1 MSIKIILMGPPGV
14 GKGTQASIL
23 KDHFNVPHLSTGE
36 ILRKEIALNTS
47 VGKISKK
54 YIDKG
59 LFVPDEILIGII
71 EEHLKA
77 PNAQQGYIL
86 DGYPRNLQQ
95 VDDLNDLLKK
105 LNQNINVAIN
115 INADKE
121 ELISRLIKRKK
132 DSGRSD
138 DDAKIISKR
147 QDVYWSQTA
156 PIINH
161 YKKVNLL
168 KEINGLGSIEE
179 VTQRIIKVINL

>member
-105 LNQNINVAIN
+105 LNQNINVAIS
-115 INADKE
+115 ITADK
-121 ELISRLIKRKK
+121 
-132 DSGRSD
+132 
-138 DDAKIISKR
+138 
-147 QDVYWSQTA
+147 
-156 PIINH
+156 
-161 YKKVNLL
+161 
-168 KEINGLGSIEE
+168 
-179 VTQRIIKVINL
+179 

>member
-1 MSIKIILMGPPGV
+1 MGPPGV

-36 ILRKEIALNTS
+36 ILRKEIALNTNI
-47 VGKISKK
+47 GKTSKK
-54 YIDKG
+54 CIDKG
-59 LFVPDEILIGII
+59 LFVPDEILIEII
-71 EEHLKA
+71 EDHLKDS
-77 PNAQQGYIL
+77 NSQKGYIL

-95 VDDLNDLLKK
+95 VDDLDGLLKK
-105 LNQNINVAIN
+105 LCQSINVAIS
-115 INADKE
+115 ITAGKE
-121 ELISRLIKRKK
+121 ELMHRLIKRKK

-138 DDAKIISKR
+138 DEFKIISKR
-147 QDVYWSQTA
+147 QDVYWNQTA
-156 PIINH
+156 PIIDH

>member
-1 MSIKIILMGPPGV
+1 MGPPGV

-71 EEHLKA
+71 EEHLKD

-95 VDDLNDLLKK
+95 VDDLNNLLKNT
-105 LNQNINVAIN
+105 NQNINVAVSIT
-115 INADKE
+115 ADKE
-121 ELISRLIKRKK
+121 ELISRLIKRKN

-147 QDVYWSQTA
+147 QEIYWNQTA
-156 PIINH
+156 PIIDH
-161 YKKVNLL
+161 YRKANLL
-168 KEINGLGSIEE
+168 REINGLGSIEE
-179 VTQRIIKVINL
+179 VTQRIIKIIN